1 MAAVYTWN
9 ELIKAIR
16 CHYHRQK
23 SPDNG
28 KELLSS
34 EEDSKESDTVSD
46 NEENSQDDLVLADLD
61 EQAIVQMP
69 FLTFIPDGQT
79 AEVTV
84 QARPEWKMKLQKTPH
99 TNKARAKTEK
109 KLH

>member
-1 MAAVYTWN
+1 MTVNQRYCFKFHLQPLARLAFCNVTAVAAAYTWN

-34 EEDSKESDTVSD
+34 EEDNKESDTVSD
-46 NEENSQDDLVLADLD
+46 NEENS
-61 EQAIVQMP
+61 
-69 FLTFIPDGQT
+69 
-79 AEVTV
+79 
-84 QARPEWKMKLQKTPH
+84 
-99 TNKARAKTEK
+99 
-109 KLH
+109 